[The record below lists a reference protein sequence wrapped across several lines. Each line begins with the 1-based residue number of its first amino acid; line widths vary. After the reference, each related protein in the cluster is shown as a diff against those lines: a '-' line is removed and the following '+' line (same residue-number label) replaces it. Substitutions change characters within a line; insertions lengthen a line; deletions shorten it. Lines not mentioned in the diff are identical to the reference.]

1 MKAKVREFIDNYY
14 GPGCPP
20 YTWPLTITPI
30 VLSLFHING
39 VVNAIIFLSGLC
51 FGLLCA
57 TMIYLHNH

>member
-1 MKAKVREFIDNYY
+1 MKDKVRDLIDRYY

-20 YTWPLTITPI
+20 WTWPLTISPI
-30 VLSLFHING
+30 VLSLFQINHIE
-39 VVNAIIFLSGLC
+39 NAIIFISGLC